1 MLHYFALRNKML
13 GAPMCLLWRD
23 KFYKSWCGL
32 TQQLSTSR
40 EGAALAIFHQ
50 QWCPARHWAVAMLED
65 VPSPTPRFLSLSMK
79 MHSMEYPFSWFV
91 SAVPP
96 LFPPKSLPTPRV
108 TNKRALMLCKRCSA
122 VAKTTGVL
130 SNTALVTNSEHSR
143 AWSLWRE
150 WSPFQLVA
158 VYHIW
163 IQPFKMKKS
172 FLSEMNEVLQVW
184 WLMRIFLA
192 IWSKVK

>member
-1 MLHYFALRNKML
+1 MLLLPSFMIR
-13 GAPMCLLWRD
+13 PM
-23 KFYKSWCGL
+23 SSQ
-32 TQQLSTSR
+32 TLSN
-40 EGAALAIFHQ
+40 AYA
-50 QWCPARHWAVAMLED
+50 
-65 VPSPTPRFLSLSMK
+65 VPSPTPRFLFLSMK
-79 MHSMEYPFSWFV
+79 MHSMEYPFGQLV

-108 TNKRALMLCKRCSA
+108 TNKKALMLCKHCSA

-130 SNTALVTNSEHSR
+130 SDAVLVANSEHSR
-143 AWSLWRE
+143 HGLLWRK
-150 WSPFQLVA
+150 WTPFQPEA

-163 IQPFKMKKS
+163 VQPFKMKKS